1 MACQKC
7 GQPTATY
14 LSCKTVAL
22 LHAVVRAQPYD
33 IISWGTICVTALE
46 RSITM
51 EGEAHRN
58 MCCIHE
64 NTKLK
69 KEEGKE
75 AAKGVVHSVISRER
89 INLGCTT

>member
-1 MACQKC
+1 M
-7 GQPTATY
+7 
-14 LSCKTVAL
+14 LSIDRVIDSLDL
-22 LHAVVRAQPYD
+22 LV
-33 IISWGTICVTALE
+33 VTALE

-69 KEEGKE
+69 KKREGKE
-75 AAKGVVHSVISRER
+75 AAKGVAYSVISRER
-89 INLGCTT
+89 INLGCTA